1 MELKQVFSKIKETV
15 NYESTIG
22 RAAGAVRHSVR
33 VVGDKS
39 KAVAQYLP
47 HKNKKNIYEEK
58 MHPSKHYHT
67 LRECLND
74 VCTLYGNVVA
84 YRTCTEKR
92 EKTVSLTVHCMIPFV
107 N

>member
-47 HKNKKNIYEEK
+47 HKN
-58 MHPSKHYHT
+58 
-67 LRECLND
+67 
-74 VCTLYGNVVA
+74 
-84 YRTCTEKR
+84 
-92 EKTVSLTVHCMIPFV
+92 
-107 N
+107 